1 MNQINLIGN
10 VGSDPE
16 IKEFGDGDNKVSEFS
31 LATNRRFKKADGSKG
46 EETTWLR
53 CKVWGKRADVIQKYV
68 SKGDKL
74 FVTGRISIRQD
85 NEGRYWTEVI
95 VQEFE
100 FLGSPKGSAPPVA
113 QSAKVS
119 SSDDGLPW

>member
-53 CKVWGKRADVIQKYV
+53 CKVWGKRADVIQQYV

-100 FLGSPKGSAPPVA
+100 FLGSPKGSAPQVSQA
-113 QSAKVS
+113 AKAS